1 MFIHSLYS
9 KGKNI
14 PVETFRTLEK
24 LIGHVDLKQTAS
36 HQMHALIRAGD
47 AKLSAYLIKGLWE

>member
-1 MFIHSLYS
+1 MIIHNLYS
-9 KGKNI
+9 KGKI
-14 PVETFRTLEK
+14 ISVETFRTLEK

-47 AKLSAYLIKGLWE
+47 AKLSAYLIKGMWE